1 MAYSTSTLT
10 VGDPAPWFVLPDS
23 NGQNTVLRSHAG
35 KPILLVFYAGDH
47 IPECEKIACRLQD
60 IMSMCDRLDL
70 KIFSISLNSPSN
82 RQTFA
87 ENHNLTYPL
96 LSDFRAEVST
106 KYGACALDS
115 KNSNTIVYNRVAFL
129 LDRNLHILKIYPLH
143 SLEEFTQNFL
153 GEIQDLVA
161 QEPPR
166 LIKMQAPVLLIPKV
180 LDLDFC
186 QKLINIWET
195 QGNNESGFMKREGE
209 KTVGY
214 IDPSFKR
221 RRDHFIQDGPVKNYI
236 DSIMN
241 RRVFPEILQ
250 GFQFQIT
257 RRECY
262 KIGCYDGESGGF
274 FRPHRDNTTGGTFH
288 RRFAMT
294 INLNA
299 EEYEGGC
306 LRFPE
311 HAPHLYKPDTGDAI
325 IFSCSTMHEATDVTS
340 GRRFALLSFFYG
352 DEDSKRRNA
361 YENRAKNDYSRV
373 VKLTTK

>member
-1 MAYSTSTLT
+1 MVHSASILT
-10 VGDPAPWFVLPDS
+10 VGDPAPWFSLPDS
-23 NGQNTVLRSHAG
+23 NGKNIVLRSHAG
-35 KPILLVFYAGDH
+35 KPILLVFYAGDQ
-47 IPECEKIACRLQD
+47 ISECEKIACRLQD
-60 IMSMCDRLDL
+60 IMSLCDRFDL
-70 KIFSISLNSPSN
+70 QIFSISLNPPST
-82 RQTFA
+82 RKTFA
-87 ENHNLTYPL
+87 ENHHLNYSL
-96 LSDFRAEVST
+96 LSDLKGEVST
-106 KYGACALDS
+106 KYGAYICDG

-129 LDRNLHILKIYPLH
+129 LDRNLRILKIYPLH
-143 SLEEFTQNFL
+143 PLEEFTQQFL

-180 LDLDFC
+180 LDLRFC
-186 QKLINIWET
+186 RELIHIWET
-195 QGNNESGFMKREGE
+195 QGNDESGFMKREGE

-214 IDPSFKR
+214 VDPSFKR
-221 RRDHFIQDGPVKNYI
+221 RRDHFLQDGPVKNYI
-236 DSIMN
+236 DSIMQ

-250 GFQFQIT
+250 AFQFQLT

-262 KIGCYDGESGGF
+262 KIGCYDSESGGF
-274 FRPHRDNTTGGTFH
+274 FRPHRDNTTGGTLH

-311 HAPHLYKPDTGDAI
+311 HAPHLYKPATGDAI

-352 DEDSKRRNA
+352 DEDAEKRNA
-361 YENRAKNDYSRV
+361 YENRVRNDYSRV
-373 VKLTTK
+373 IKLNA